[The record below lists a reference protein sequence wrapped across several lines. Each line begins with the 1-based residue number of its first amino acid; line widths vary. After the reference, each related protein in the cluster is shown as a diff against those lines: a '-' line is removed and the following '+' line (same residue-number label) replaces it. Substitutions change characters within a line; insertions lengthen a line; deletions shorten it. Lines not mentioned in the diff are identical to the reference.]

1 MPQSD
6 RTTIDV
12 NDILQGSEQLK
23 TRRSQFE
30 SQWKKS
36 ADTIF
41 PRMNVFDN
49 MGSPSPQNA
58 KKKTVVYSRPMI
70 ALTRFASGY
79 NSMITPSGSKWH
91 DLAMVKSGLEQ
102 EGGVSDWLVE
112 GRDTLFKERYSGQSG
127 FAAQQY
133 EKYISLGLFG
143 TGIMAINP
151 NPKGGIMYKTHHIAE
166 HYMMENHNGRIDV
179 DYHVFKLNGKQALE
193 RYGDDL
199 DDKTHNLAVKNSND
213 QFDFIHL
220 VKPNPDYDPT
230 SMLSEK
236 KKFISIHVDVA
247 GNKIM
252 RVSGFNTFPYA
263 VSRYVTIP
271 NDVYGTGAAQLVLPD
286 ILMANEM
293 SRTGLVSKKLRGLP
307 PVLVK
312 NDGIVTPAGGGK
324 IDSGK
329 LIKGGLDASGNPN
342 MKPYLSGSDPVTIDN
357 EISRSDDLI
366 DEAFLASIFRILTD
380 TKRMT
385 ATEVME
391 RLEEKADLLAPLMG
405 REQTES
411 LSIQVERE
419 IDILVSQGRYPEL
432 PPALAERQQD
442 GDIDYEIVYTS
453 PLAQAQKAKE
463 ALGVIRTVGTAME
476 FANADQEVLDNI
488 NFDKAIEIV
497 NDSNVGNKTIM
508 NDEGTI
514 KKIREQRAL
523 QQAALAAAAA
533 EGGELPAQ

>member
-1 MPQSD
+1 MRQAE

-12 NDILQGSEQLK
+12 NDVLQGAEQLK

-30 SQWKKS
+30 DQWKKS
-36 ADTIF
+36 ADAIF

-49 MGSPSPQNA
+49 AGSPSPQNA

-91 DLAMVKSGLEQ
+91 DLSLSDEDLEQ
-102 EGGVSDWLVE
+102 EKGVGDWLVK
-112 GRDTLFKERYSGQSG
+112 GRNRLFKERYSGASG

-133 EKYISLGLFG
+133 EKYLSLGLFG

-166 HYMMENHNGRIDV
+166 HFMLENHNGRIDV
-179 DYHVFKLNGKQALE
+179 DYHVFKLSGKQALE
-193 RYGDDL
+193 RYGDEMDE
-199 DDKTHNLAVKNSND
+199 KTYNLCVKNGND
-213 QFDFIHL
+213 KFDFIHL

-247 GNKIM
+247 GDKIM

-342 MKPYLSGSDPVTIDN
+342 MRPYLSGADPVTIDN
-357 EISRSDDLI
+357 EVARSSELI

-411 LSIQVERE
+411 LSVQVERE
-419 IDILVSQGRYPEL
+419 IDILSSQGRYPEAPEAIQRL
-432 PPALAERQQD
+432 QETTD
-442 GDIDYEIVYTS
+442 VGYEIVYTS

-463 ALGVIRTVGTAME
+463 ALGVIRTVSTAME
-476 FANADQEVLDNI
+476 FAQADRKVLNRI
-488 NFDKAIEIV
+488 NFDKAIQIV
-497 NDSNVGNKTIM
+497 NDSNIGNKTIM
-508 NDEGTI
+508 HDNDTVEALN
-514 KKIREQRAL
+514 EQQQL
-523 QQAALAAAAA
+523 QEAALLAAQS
-533 EGGELPAQ
+533 GGEPPIK